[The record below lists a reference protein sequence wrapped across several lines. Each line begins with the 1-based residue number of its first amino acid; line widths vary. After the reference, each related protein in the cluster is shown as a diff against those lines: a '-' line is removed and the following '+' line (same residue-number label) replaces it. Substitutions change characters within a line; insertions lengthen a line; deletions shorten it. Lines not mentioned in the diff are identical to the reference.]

1 MERLK
6 REGSLSRR
14 AFLKD
19 LGLFASSLFLA
30 AHESPLLRSAAS
42 GIPGFQ
48 FQSGDGPAPTPEG
61 ESGIESVSERVIQ
74 FLSTHEIR
82 RGDRNRKVV
91 LMTYDDQGYRT
102 WIEKILDVYREID
115 GKASF
120 FFTGDNLL
128 LYAEQIQRIVEEGH
142 VFGSHG
148 LIHEPHTA
156 MCSDELRR
164 HLQEWL
170 GLAEQILPGYRVKFF
185 RFPYGDRNE
194 RVRRVVAEFGLQSVH
209 WNVESG
215 GLEEDTFE
223 RVVTKVSGG
232 SIVLGHMNRYYDVY
246 QAEKITGW
254 LQEEGYALESVET
267 GRASRDCAPQV
278 IRPSRPGYPERREVC
293 LQR

>member
-1 MERLK
+1 MDESK

-14 AFLKD
+14 GFLKD
-19 LGLFASSLFLA
+19 LGLFASSLFLSV
-30 AHESPLLRSAAS
+30 HEPPLGRYALMGDSSP
-42 GIPGFQ
+42 P
-48 FQSGDGPAPTPEG
+48 FQSGGEPTPVPQG
-61 ESGIESVSERVIQ
+61 GLSFESVSERVIQ

-82 RGDRNRKVV
+82 KGDCHRKVV
-91 LMTYDDQGYRT
+91 LMTYDDQGYRS
-102 WIEKILDVYREID
+102 WIERILDVYQEVS

-120 FFTGDNLL
+120 FFTGENLL
-128 LYAEQIQRIVEEGH
+128 LYAEQIQRIVAEGH

-148 LIHEPHTA
+148 LVHEPHTA
-156 MCSDELRR
+156 MRSDELRQ
-164 HLQEWL
+164 HLREWL

-194 RVRRVVAEFGLQSVH
+194 RVRRVIAEFGLQSVH

-246 QAEKITGW
+246 QAEKITRW